1 MISESA
7 LALLH
12 THADL
17 PEWVR
22 KGGVFTPASA
32 LGDVLVRRLEE
43 SGRMSFA
50 SEVLEGRAE

>member
-7 LALLH
+7 LALLLQ
-12 THADL
+12 HADL
-17 PEWVR
+17 PDWVR
-22 KGGVFTPASA
+22 AGGIFTPSFA

-50 SEVLEGRAE
+50 SEVLEGPSE